1 MSQLHTVNK
10 SPLDRNAL
18 ESAIKHAA
26 KGNAVL
32 MIEDG
37 VYGAMQGAQKSGMVS
52 DAMSDISFYVMGPDL
67 KARGID
73 EGRII
78 DGIKVVDY
86 KGFVDLVAEHAVTQ
100 SWL

>member
-18 ESAIKHAA
+18 ESAINHAA

-37 VYGAMQGAQKSGMVS
+37 VYGAMQGSQKSGIVS
-52 DAMSDISFYVMGPDL
+52 DAMGDISFYVMGPDL

-73 EGRII
+73 EGRIMMAFRFL
-78 DGIKVVDY
+78 IKTV
-86 KGFVDLVAEHAVTQ
+86 L
-100 SWL
+100 LPM